1 MKSDIELLKEYEIE
15 ECYVISRKRN
25 NHVGYKE
32 YFAVRKE
39 IDEKNGLCTF
49 TCEDSSK
56 ILFKFTI
63 NILDVICYD
72 EVLKCLCEA
81 ITKQSA
87 YIDEPDV
94 TYKYE
99 TDQALRIVLKDGNGS
114 FKSEIFTYK
123 YTMRQGSTTMC
134 VCQLKDRRLVRLPK
148 TPSCMELTQQY
159 FGSYGELICL
169 LQNYGFT
176 IAKRACPN

>member
-1 MKSDIELLKEYEIE
+1 MKSYMELLKEYEIE

-25 NHVGYKE
+25 NHAGYKE

-39 IDEKNGLCTF
+39 IDENNGLCTF

-72 EVLKCLCEA
+72 EALKCLCEA

-87 YIDEPDV
+87 YIDEPNV

-114 FKSEIFTYK
+114 SKSEIFTYK
-123 YTMRQGSTTMC
+123 YAMRQGSTTMC

-148 TPSCMELTQQY
+148 TSSCMELTQQY

-176 IAKRACPN
+176 IAKRVCPN